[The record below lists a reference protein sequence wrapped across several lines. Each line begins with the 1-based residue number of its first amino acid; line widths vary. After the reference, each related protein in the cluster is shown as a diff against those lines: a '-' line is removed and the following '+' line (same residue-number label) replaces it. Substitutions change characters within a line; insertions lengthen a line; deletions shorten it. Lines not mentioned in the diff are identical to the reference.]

1 MIHHCRLTSTAFL
14 HQVGAKVNSSAD
26 SPDPADPADQ
36 VSLSAARSL
45 PSTRAGGQD
54 DVSFNKL
61 PQINNMSTIHI
72 GVRGLPAR
80 GIFSWARWD
89 WGLAS
94 WKVSSSAL
102 QTRKK
107 CKTQNVNLKM
117 KNIPQSLRV
126 AGSLASRQGSIV
138 AIRKKLFGFL

>member
-26 SPDPADPADQ
+26 LAEPADPADPADQNNQ

-61 PQINNMSTIHI
+61 PQIR
-72 GVRGLPAR
+72 V
-80 GIFSWARWD
+80 
-89 WGLAS
+89 AS
-94 WKVSSSAL
+94 DS
-102 QTRKK
+102 
-107 CKTQNVNLKM
+107 
-117 KNIPQSLRV
+117 KNSLRV
-126 AGSLASRQGSIV
+126 EEKPPN
-138 AIRKKLFGFL
+138 KK

>member
-26 SPDPADPADQ
+26 PADRQDPADPADQNNQ

-61 PQINNMSTIHI
+61 PQTINS
-72 GVRGLPAR
+72 PP
-80 GIFSWARWD
+80 
-89 WGLAS
+89 LA
-94 WKVSSSAL
+94 
-102 QTRKK
+102 TR
-107 CKTQNVNLKM
+107 M
-117 KNIPQSLRV
+117 HD
-126 AGSLASRQGSIV
+126 
-138 AIRKKLFGFL
+138 FGPL

>member
-26 SPDPADPADQ
+26 PADRQDPADPADQNNQ

-61 PQINNMSTIHI
+61 PQIIWILS
-72 GVRGLPAR
+72 PE
-80 GIFSWARWD
+80 
-89 WGLAS
+89 
-94 WKVSSSAL
+94 
-102 QTRKK
+102 
-107 CKTQNVNLKM
+107 
-117 KNIPQSLRV
+117 LRT
-126 AGSLASRQGSIV
+126 LNP
-138 AIRKKLFGFL
+138 KPNFC

>member
-26 SPDPADPADQ
+26 RQDPADPADQANQ

-61 PQINNMSTIHI
+61 PQIMHTEVPQYTPEISQIRW
-72 GVRGLPAR
+72 RGTGCQKRAKWRDLPEY
-80 GIFSWARWD
+80 SE
-89 WGLAS
+89 
-94 WKVSSSAL
+94 
-102 QTRKK
+102 
-107 CKTQNVNLKM
+107 M
-117 KNIPQSLRV
+117 
-126 AGSLASRQGSIV
+126 
-138 AIRKKLFGFL
+138 

>member
-26 SPDPADPADQ
+26 LADPADQANQ

-61 PQINNMSTIHI
+61 PQIICIAQPRLI
-72 GVRGLPAR
+72 GVRAYVDFY
-80 GIFSWARWD
+80 IFT
-89 WGLAS
+89 LIF
-94 WKVSSSAL
+94 
-102 QTRKK
+102 
-107 CKTQNVNLKM
+107 M
-117 KNIPQSLRV
+117 H
-126 AGSLASRQGSIV
+126 
-138 AIRKKLFGFL
+138 F

>member
-26 SPDPADPADQ
+26 PADRQDPADPVDQNNQ

-61 PQINNMSTIHI
+61 PQNIDFY
-72 GVRGLPAR
+72 
-80 GIFSWARWD
+80 IFYVYFHEICA
-89 WGLAS
+89 
-94 WKVSSSAL
+94 
-102 QTRKK
+102 
-107 CKTQNVNLKM
+107 NL
-117 KNIPQSLRV
+117 
-126 AGSLASRQGSIV
+126 
-138 AIRKKLFGFL
+138 

>member
-26 SPDPADPADQ
+26 LADPADQANQ

-61 PQINNMSTIHI
+61 PQMT
-72 GVRGLPAR
+72 
-80 GIFSWARWD
+80 F
-89 WGLAS
+89 
-94 WKVSSSAL
+94 
-102 QTRKK
+102 
-107 CKTQNVNLKM
+107 
-117 KNIPQSLRV
+117 
-126 AGSLASRQGSIV
+126 SIV
-138 AIRKKLFGFL
+138 FFYGCFRDLTDFLILLARLFKKMFQKNHSNF